1 MGIASNQQVNF
12 WDNYQLYPF
21 LCVQKIR
28 SLGQGITFI
37 FLLFFIISIYLTHSL
52 FFLPQSVSEE
62 VKDILKLAIAII
74 GYII

>member
-37 FLLFFIISIYLTHSL
+37 FLLFFII
-52 FFLPQSVSEE
+52 LPQSVSEE